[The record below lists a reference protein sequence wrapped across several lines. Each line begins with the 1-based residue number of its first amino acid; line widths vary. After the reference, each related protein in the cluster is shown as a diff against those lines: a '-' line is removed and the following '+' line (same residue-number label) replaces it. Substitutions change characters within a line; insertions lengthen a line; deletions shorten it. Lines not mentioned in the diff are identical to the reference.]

1 MRLILL
7 TAGGRAGSD
16 FFHSLLDG
24 HSQILQF
31 PGTFRVDNKLKIN
44 FKTEDLKKKQ
54 NYLYS
59 FILNFLIQKLINLKD
74 GIDWEK
80 ENKVNLEL
88 IKKNLLIIFI
98 N

>member
-31 PGTFRVDNKLKIN
+31 PGTFRVDNKLKLIL
-44 FKTEDLKKKQ
+44 KTEDLKKSKIIYTVLSRIFNSKINKFERWDRLGERKQ
-54 NYLYS
+54 S
-59 FILNFLIQKLINLKD
+59 EFRVD
-74 GIDWEK
+74 
-80 ENKVNLEL
+80 
-88 IKKNLLIIFI
+88 KKNLLIIFI

>member
-31 PGTFRVDNKLKIN
+31 PGTFRVDNKLKLIL
-44 FKTEDLKKKQ
+44 KTEDLKKKAK
-54 NYLYS
+54 L
-59 FILNFLIQKLINLKD
+59 FIQFYPEFFNSKINKFERWDRLGERKQSEFRVD
-74 GIDWEK
+74 
-80 ENKVNLEL
+80 
-88 IKKNLLIIFI
+88 KKKIY
-98 N
+98 

>member
-31 PGTFRVDNKLKIN
+31 PGTFRVDNKLKLIL
-44 FKTEDLKKKQ
+44 KTEDLKKSKIIYIFYPEFF
-54 NYLYS
+54 NS
-59 FILNFLIQKLINLKD
+59 KINKFERWDRL
-74 GIDWEK
+74 EK

-88 IKKNLLIIFI
+88 IKKNLQSFL
-98 N
+98 